1 MIDRNKSLDAFFLI
15 FILLFLQIVFP
26 HFAFALLTSLQ
37 TDQVLTESYV

>member
-15 FILLFLQIVFP
+15 FILLFLQIVLP